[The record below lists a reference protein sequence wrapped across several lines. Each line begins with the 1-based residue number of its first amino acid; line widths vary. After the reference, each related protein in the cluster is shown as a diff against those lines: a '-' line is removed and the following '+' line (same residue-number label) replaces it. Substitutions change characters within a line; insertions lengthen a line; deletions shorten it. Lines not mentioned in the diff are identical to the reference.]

1 MSIIFLYNVQ
11 PFQRIATTIGL
22 YFDGVA
28 GTLTYYKDGMC
39 LGVAFTNL
47 QDVTEPLY
55 PIVCSTA
62 YRTGGVNI
70 TNGSQLQ
77 YEFKLLQFCL
87 YLFTLLI
94 NFLQPIINVKLFFF
108 SNVSGS
114 VEA

>member
-70 TNGSQLQ
+70 TNGSHNYNMNLNCCN
-77 YEFKLLQFCL
+77 FVFTFLLSLSIFC
-87 YLFTLLI
+87 
-94 NFLQPIINVKLFFF
+94 N
-108 SNVSGS
+108 
-114 VEA
+114 

>member
-1 MSIIFLYNVQ
+1 MQ

-28 GTLTYYKDGMC
+28 GTLTYYKDGTC
-39 LGVAFTNL
+39 LGVAFTGL

-62 YRTGGVNI
+62 YRTGGGTMGFSI
-70 TNGSQLQ
+70 TVDK

-94 NFLQPIINVKLFFF
+94 NFLQLIINVNCFFF
-108 SNVSGS
+108 RNVSGS

>member
-28 GTLTYYKDGMC
+28 GTLTYYKDGTC
-39 LGVAFTNL
+39 LGVAFTGL

-62 YRTGGVNI
+62 YRTGGGN
-70 TNGSQLQ
+70 NGSQLQ
-77 YEFKLLQFCL
+77 WINMNLNCCNFVFTFLL
-87 YLFTLLI
+87 
-94 NFLQPIINVKLFFF
+94 FLSISCNQ
-108 SNVSGS
+108 
-114 VEA
+114 

>member
-1 MSIIFLYNVQ
+1 MQ

-39 LGVAFTNL
+39 LGVAFTGL

-87 YLFTLLI
+87 FTFLLSLSI
-94 NFLQPIINVKLFFF
+94 FLQLIINVNRFIF
-108 SNVSGS
+108 
-114 VEA
+114 

>member
-39 LGVAFTNL
+39 LGVAFTGL

-77 YEFKLLQFCL
+77 WINMNLNCCNFVFTFLL
-87 YLFTLLI
+87 
-94 NFLQPIINVKLFFF
+94 FLSISCNQ
-108 SNVSGS
+108 
-114 VEA
+114 